1 MEAFLGKQ
9 NVKLKGKMDPK
20 EEGFSVLGI
29 KPRGCTCSTTD
40 LCQNLFCK
48 GPEHLIILLFLGHDG
63 CNNWTFVLLSMA

>member
-1 MEAFLGKQ
+1 MEAFLGKK

-40 LCQNLFCK
+40 LCLR
-48 GPEHLIILLFLGHDG
+48 
-63 CNNWTFVLLSMA
+63 TFSVRALST